1 MTNEYFRLLMD
12 EKWGWKNWNGPK
24 QYEDKGTKSL
34 MMLPTDMAL
43 IKDKEFKKHVERY
56 ARDSQVFFEEFSDV
70 LVKLFELGV
79 PFESKPEHRI
89 NFKSN
94 YDQ

>member
-1 MTNEYFRLLMD
+1 MD

-24 QYEDKGTKSL
+24 QYEDNNTKSL

-56 ARDSQVFFEEFSDV
+56 ARDSQAFFKEFSDV

-79 PFESKPEHRI
+79 PFESKPEDRI
-89 NFKSN
+89 NFKSS
-94 YDQ
+94 YDK

>member
-1 MTNEYFRLLMD
+1 MD

-24 QYEDKGTKSL
+24 QYEDKKTKSL

-43 IKDKEFKKHVERY
+43 IKDNGFKKHVERY
-56 ARDSQVFFEEFSDV
+56 AKDSQVFFKEFSDV

-79 PFESKPEHRI
+79 PFQSKPEDRI
-89 NFKSN
+89 RFKST
-94 YDQ
+94 YDE

>member
-1 MTNEYFRLLMD
+1 MD

-24 QYEDKGTKSL
+24 QYEDTKTKSL

-43 IKDKEFKKHVERY
+43 IKDNEFKKHVQRY
-56 ARDSQVFFEEFSDV
+56 AKDSQVFFKEFSDV

-79 PFESKPEHRI
+79 PFQSKPEDRI
-89 NFKSN
+89 SFKST
-94 YDQ
+94 YDE